1 MLELWKKIAK
11 TDDILSWVK
20 VFRII
25 PEFRIM
31 RLTFHRKPQKTE
43 LGRLNYNI
51 FTVLFLVYLNPT
63 GHLNLKL
70 LINCK
75 AYCKFEFWKL
85 RIFEILN
92 FPSFFLFLYQDAHNM
107 FWEVQKW
114 GSKCQNGI
122 ILNYFPANPLYFD
135 GFSHMN
141 KCNEDGIVFNIF

>member
-31 RLTFHRKPQKTE
+31 RLTFHRKPQNTE

-51 FTVLFLVYLNPT
+51 FIVLFLVYLNPT
-63 GHLNLKL
+63 GHLNSKL

-75 AYCKFEFWKL
+75 AYCKFDF
-85 RIFEILN
+85 
-92 FPSFFLFLYQDAHNM
+92 
-107 FWEVQKW
+107 
-114 GSKCQNGI
+114 
-122 ILNYFPANPLYFD
+122 
-135 GFSHMN
+135 
-141 KCNEDGIVFNIF
+141 